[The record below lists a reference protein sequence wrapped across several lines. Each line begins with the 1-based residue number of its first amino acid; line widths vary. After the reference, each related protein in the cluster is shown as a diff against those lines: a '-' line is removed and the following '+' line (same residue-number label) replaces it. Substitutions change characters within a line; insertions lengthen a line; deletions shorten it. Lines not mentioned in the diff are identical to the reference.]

1 MLMFAIA
8 LTAQMATVDQ
18 LAWLSGCW
26 TLARPDGVTEEQWMK
41 PAGGTMLGMSR
52 TVKGGKT
59 VEYRVHAAARR
70 ERQAHLCGEAVGTGR
85 NAVPG
90 EDHRRRE
97 VVFENPTHD
106 FPQRVIYRR
115 TADGVTARIEGTMN
129 GKLRGMDFVYK
140 RCP

>member
-8 LTAQMATVDQ
+8 LAAQMATVDQ

-26 TLARPDGVTEEQWMK
+26 MLARPDGVTEEQWMK

-52 TVKGGKT
+52 TVKGGKM
-59 VEYRVHAAARR
+59 VEYEFLQLGDVNGKLTYVAKPSG
-70 ERQAHLCGEAVGTGR
+70 QAETPFPVKTIAD
-85 NAVPG
+85 A
-90 EDHRRRE
+90 E

-129 GKLRGMDFVYK
+129 GKPRGMDFVYK